1 MPKIQ
6 LKEVVKDFDDNF
18 DYKNLIQFRDPDF
31 LKEKY
36 GEELFNK
43 FTDWFTDEWYT
54 VLGDAIYDK
63 YGDVHHIMAETFRD
77 IFIDEIDFEDD
88 DLSDYEPS
96 VHEVTEG
103 INKTWSLNG
112 ASYLIQEVK

>member
-43 FTDWFTDEWYT
+43 FTDWFSHEWYT
-54 VLGDAIYDK
+54 VLGDAIY
-63 YGDVHHIMAETFRD
+63 YHDVHYLMAKTFRSMFD
-77 IFIDEIDFEDD
+77 GEIDYEDD

-96 VHEVTEG
+96 IHEVSEG
-103 INKTWSLNG
+103 LNKTWSLNG

>member
-6 LKEVVKDFDDNF
+6 LNEVVKDFDDNF

-43 FTDWFTDEWYT
+43 FTDWFSREWYT
-54 VLGDAIYDK
+54 VLGDAIY
-63 YGDVHHIMAETFRD
+63 YQDVHYLMAKTFRSMFD
-77 IFIDEIDFEDD
+77 GEIDYEDD

-96 VHEVTEG
+96 IHEVHERL
-103 INKTWSLNG
+103 NKTWTDSRNSFFL
-112 ASYLIQEVK
+112 QEVK